1 MGRLEVQDLSH
12 SYGRTIRA
20 LQGLSLTLR
29 PGVTGVV
36 GVNGAGKTTFIRV
49 VSGGLRP
56 TSGHVRVAGHDL
68 YKRRERASALR
79 SVAWMPQAAAYPKG
93 MSVVEFVAY
102 LTWLRGH
109 SFKEANDRARAALAG
124 VRLEPVAVQKL
135 GSLSGGMIRRMWL
148 AQALAAQSEL
158 LLLDEPSTGL
168 DPKQRAVMVDLIR
181 EQARRDGSIVVMSS
195 HIVEDVIDLADHVVV
210 LDRGRVLYDAG
221 PPPNFDKDW
230 LLSLLPDEEAQ

>member
-68 YKRRERASALR
+68 YGLTMPWQLVTGPR
-79 SVAWMPQAAAYPKG
+79 STPCWYGDRCSGGLPVAW
-93 MSVVEFVAY
+93 
-102 LTWLRGH
+102 
-109 SFKEANDRARAALAG
+109 
-124 VRLEPVAVQKL
+124 KL
-135 GSLSGGMIRRMWL
+135 GAPGGGDHHVPVP
-148 AQALAAQSEL
+148 E
-158 LLLDEPSTGL
+158 GL
-168 DPKQRAVMVDLIR
+168 FLGGLPRAV
-181 EQARRDGSIVVMSS
+181 G
-195 HIVEDVIDLADHVVV
+195 H
-210 LDRGRVLYDAG
+210 
-221 PPPNFDKDW
+221 
-230 LLSLLPDEEAQ
+230 